1 MNSLLTPLQAAFLQA
16 FFAAPIGR
24 SFFLTGGTA
33 LAAFHLY
40 HRLSDDLDL
49 FTLDDMA
56 LEASVHPV
64 EEIAAGIGCALQR
77 TRVTQY
83 FQQLLLTHPRHESPL
98 KIDLVRD
105 FGPQYGERFIH
116 EGITVDSLDNIAV
129 NKIVAIFGRADI
141 KDFVDLYFIL
151 QLGYDFDALFAK
163 AREKDMGL
171 TEFYF
176 VGMLRQVE
184 GFTQLPRMVKP
195 LDLEALRAFY
205 DGLARHLMSR
215 LKPEGRT
222 GS

>member
-33 LAAFHLY
+33 LAAFHLH

-49 FTLDDMA
+49 FTLDDVA

-64 EEIAAGIGCALQR
+64 EEIATGIGCALQR
-77 TRVTQY
+77 MRVTQY
-83 FQQLLLTHPRHESPL
+83 FHQLLLTHPQHEAPL
-98 KIDLVRD
+98 KVDLVRD
-105 FGPQYGERFIH
+105 FGPQYGERFVRD
-116 EGITVDSLDNIAV
+116 GITVDSLDNIAA

-151 QLGYDFDALFAK
+151 QTGYDFDALFAR
-163 AREKDMGL
+163 AREKDTGL

-176 VGMLRQVE
+176 VGMLRQIE
-184 GFTQLPRMVKP
+184 KHTRMPKMIKP
-195 LDLEALRAFY
+195 LELETLRAFY
-205 DGLARHLMSR
+205 TEMVRRLMSR
-215 LKPEGRT
+215 LNPESRT
-222 GS
+222 GL

>member
-1 MNSLLTPLQAAFLQA
+1 MNSLLTPLQAAFLRA

-33 LAAFHLY
+33 LAAFHLH
-40 HRLSDDLDL
+40 HRLSNDLDL
-49 FTLDDMA
+49 FTLDDAA
-56 LEASVHPV
+56 LEASTRPL
-64 EEIAAGIGCALQR
+64 EEIAVGIGCALQR

-83 FQQLLLTHPRHESPL
+83 FHQLLLTHPQHEVPL
-98 KIDLVRD
+98 KVDLVRD
-105 FGPQYGERFIH
+105 FGPQYGERFVRD
-116 EGITVDSLDNIAV
+116 GITVDSLDNIAV

-151 QLGYDFDALFAK
+151 QMGYDFDTLFAR
-163 AREKDMGL
+163 AREKDAGL

-184 GFTQLPRMVKP
+184 RFTHLPKMIKP
-195 LDLEALRAFY
+195 LDLETLRAFY
-205 DGLARHLMSR
+205 AKMARHLMSR
-215 LKPEGRT
+215 LKPEGRA